1 MIKVIKQNKSYIIM
15 SFKHKRFPGDPL
27 CPGRARDAFLNDF
40 SFFLSDNHREQCSP
54 DDPWL
59 RARSSLGSCCHAEQ
73 VRAPRISQG
82 GQPWRQERGR
92 RSENGSVGFESG
104 GCTDP
109 VTWRRGQE
117 HTCIAGIVREK
128 QAVWD
133 CVLGGGDFSCCVMNL
148 Q

>member
-1 MIKVIKQNKSYIIM
+1 M

-59 RARSSLGSCCHAEQ
+59 RARSSLGSCCHVEQ

-82 GQPWRQERGR
+82 GQPWRQERRR

-109 VTWRRGQE
+109 VTMLETGTGAYLYRGHCE
-117 HTCIAGIVREK
+117 GEAGR
-128 QAVWD
+128 
-133 CVLGGGDFSCCVMNL
+133 LGLCPWGR
-148 Q
+148 